1 MVRTRRGIEHLS
13 GSDYDLTAGEGLY
26 LILFTLAPKLGLTR
40 EEVLGMSPEEIASAA
55 GQ

>member
-1 MVRTRRGIEHLS
+1 MIV
-13 GSDYDLTAGEGLY
+13 
-26 LILFTLAPKLGLTR
+26 FTLAPHLGLTR